1 MTRRLE
7 ALLVLSLCLTL
18 LQAEDHGGADEYEI
32 KAAMLLNLTKFVQW
46 PAAKLGDASGPF
58 VIGVL
63 GRDPFG
69 RDLDQ
74 QVAGKTVNGH
84 PVVVQRLNGTA
95 RAEACHILFIT
106 RGERR
111 RLEELGSSLAHASVL
126 TVGDGDRFAEAGSV
140 VGLVLRGDR
149 VQLEVNLAAAQRN
162 GLTVSSRLLKL
173 ANVIKEGS

>member
-84 PVVVQRLNGTA
+84 PVVVQRLNVTA
-95 RAEACHILFIT
+95 RA
-106 RGERR
+106 
-111 RLEELGSSLAHASVL
+111 
-126 TVGDGDRFAEAGSV
+126 
-140 VGLVLRGDR
+140 
-149 VQLEVNLAAAQRN
+149 
-162 GLTVSSRLLKL
+162 
-173 ANVIKEGS
+173 